1 MYRLRRIRRSSDLG
15 IEFGDLEVIE
25 FDDEGFLRTPEQ
37 WNVEVATNIA
47 KENNIDLSDAH
58 WTVISA
64 ARAFYAK
71 TGISPSM
78 RPLIKLVEHEDAT
91 IANSITLAQLFTSQV
106 TRLVAQIGGLPKPSD
121 CL

>member
-15 IEFGDLEVIE
+15 IELGDLEMIE

-58 WTVISA
+58 WTVIAA

-106 TRLVAQIGGLPKPSD
+106 TRVVAKIGGLPKPSD

>member
-1 MYRLRRIRRSSDLG
+1 M
-15 IEFGDLEVIE
+15 IE

-58 WTVISA
+58 WTVIAA

-106 TRLVAQIGGLPKPSD
+106 TRVVAKIGGLPKPSD